1 MGSILDNSILE
12 KFLMQALNI
21 SIKLLVANQKVKVIA
36 YYTKYETL
44 SVVLKEQI
52 IILNSSFPNL

>member
-1 MGSILDNSILE
+1 MGSILDNSIQE
-12 KFLMQALNI
+12 QFLMQALNI

-36 YYTKYETL
+36 CYTKYETL